1 MTKKEKKRLY
11 RIIAA
16 AAMYV
21 ILAVC
26 EHTGVFES
34 WPRVLTLA
42 VYLIPYLTVG
52 WSVLKKAAINIS
64 HGRVFD
70 ENFLMMIATLGAFAI
85 GRYDEAVAV
94 MLFYQVG
101 ELFQDHAVGK
111 SREAIAAMMD
121 IVPEY
126 ANVEVDGQISQLDP
140 DEVEIGS
147 TIVIMPGE
155 RVPLDGKVV
164 SGESFLDTA
173 AITGESVPRRAAEG
187 DDIYSGSVN
196 GSGTLRVVTS
206 KAYEDSTVARILT
219 LVEEATD
226 KKAKTEQFIT
236 KFARYYT
243 PFVTVAAVLLALLPP
258 IFLGGGWPVWSEW
271 IRRACIFLVI
281 SCPCALVISVPL
293 GFFGGI
299 GAASKIGV
307 LVKGSTC
314 IETVARMDTLVF
326 DKTGTLTKGEFRVS
340 EVFPADGKNET
351 ELLRLAAAA
360 ESFSTHPIAESIR
373 EAFKQRGGSIDAS
386 GLSEASEEAGCGVSV
401 SFEGHSLLAGN
412 SRLMAGHGIVYSAV
426 QRPGTVVYVAED
438 GKFAGSI
445 VISDSVKDG
454 VPEALAR
461 LSKVG
466 VSRTVML
473 TGDRRE
479 SAEAIAAELGISEVR
494 SDLLPEGKVS
504 AVEELLASEKDG
516 ATLGFVGDGIN
527 DAPVLTRADLGFA
540 MGSLGSDAAIEAA
553 DVVIMD
559 DDIRKIASVV
569 EISRKTIRIVKE
581 NIWFA
586 LAVKAVV
593 LILGAF
599 GIANMW
605 AAVFADVGVAV
616 ICILNSARA
625 LKAR

>member
-1 MTKKEKKRLY
+1 
-11 RIIAA
+11 
-16 AAMYV
+16 
-21 ILAVC
+21 
-26 EHTGVFES
+26 
-34 WPRVLTLA
+34 
-42 VYLIPYLTVG
+42 
-52 WSVLKKAAINIS
+52 
-64 HGRVFD
+64 
-70 ENFLMMIATLGAFAI
+70 FLMMVATFGAFAI

-126 ANVEVDGQISQLDP
+126 ANVEQNGEVTQMDP

-164 SGESFLDTA
+164 SGESWLDTA
-173 AITGESVPRRAAEG
+173 ALTGESVPRRASEG
-187 DDIYSGSVN
+187 DEIYSGSVN

-206 KAYEDSTVARILT
+206 KVYEDSTVARILT

-243 PFVTVAAVLLALLPP
+243 PFVTIAAALLAIVPP
-258 IFLGGGWPVWSEW
+258 LFIGGGWAVWSEW
-271 IRRACIFLVI
+271 IRRACVFLVI

-299 GAASKIGV
+299 GAASMIGV

-314 IETVARMDTLVF
+314 IESIARMDTLVF
-326 DKTGTLTKGEFRVS
+326 DKTGTLTKGEFKVS
-340 EVFPADGKNET
+340 EIHPAQGFDEA

-360 ESFSTHPIAESIR
+360 ESFSTHPIAESVR
-373 EAFKQRGGSIDAS
+373 EAFKERGGAVDAS
-386 GLSEASEEAGCGVSV
+386 LVTDAAEEAGHGVSV
-401 SFEGHSLLAGN
+401 SFDGRKVLAGN
-412 SRLMAGHGIVYSAV
+412 AKLMSAHGIAFEAQNS
-426 QRPGTVVYVAED
+426 PGTVVFVACE
-438 GKFAGSI
+438 GKYAGSI
-445 VISDSVKDG
+445 IISDSVKNG
-454 VPEALAR
+454 AQEALRDLKA
-461 LSKVG
+461 VG
-466 VSRTVML
+466 VNRTVML
-473 TGDRRE
+473 TGDRGE
-479 SAEAIAAELGISEVR
+479 SAKAVAAQLGISEVR
-494 SDLLPEGKVS
+494 SDLLPADKVA
-504 AVEELLASEKDG
+504 AVEELLAAEAEG
-516 ATLGFVGDGIN
+516 AALGFVGDGLN

-559 DDIRKIASVV
+559 DDIRKIARVV
-569 EISRKTIRIVKE
+569 EISRKTLRIVKQ

-586 LAVKAVV
+586 LAVKALV
-593 LILGAF
+593 LVLGAL
-599 GIANMW
+599 GAANMW

-625 LKAR
+625 LKTKNKKRLTRDC